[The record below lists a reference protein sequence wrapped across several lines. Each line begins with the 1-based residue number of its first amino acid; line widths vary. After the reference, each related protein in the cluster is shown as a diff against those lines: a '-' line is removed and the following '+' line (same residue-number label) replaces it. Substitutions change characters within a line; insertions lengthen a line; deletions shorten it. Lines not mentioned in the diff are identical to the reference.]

1 MRSKEYW
8 QVVNF
13 EVVKPTRAILT
24 EVQRTKLEAL
34 KLKDLKPNNYLFQA
48 IDRAALEAIL
58 CKDTFKQFWDS
69 IKKKYQANARAK
81 HVQLQALCQEF
92 EILQMKSGESFVKYF
107 SRTMAVVNK
116 MQIHGERLEHVTI
129 VEKILCSMIRKFN
142 FAICSIEK
150 SKDIDILSLD
160 KLQIRCLSMSKI

>member
-13 EVVKPTRAILT
+13 EVAKPTRAILT

-48 IDRAALEAIL
+48 IDRAILEAIL
-58 CKDTFKQFWDS
+58 CKDIFKQIWDS

-81 HVQLQALCQEF
+81 HVQLKALCQEF

-116 MQIHGERLEHVTI
+116 MQIHGERLEYVTI
-129 VEKILCSMIRKFN
+129 VEKILCP
-142 FAICSIEK
+142 
-150 SKDIDILSLD
+150 
-160 KLQIRCLSMSKI
+160 

>member
-13 EVVKPTRAILT
+13 EVAKPTRAILT

-34 KLKDLKPNNYLFQA
+34 KLKDWKTNNYLFQA
-48 IDRAALEAIL
+48 IDRAILEAIL
-58 CKDTFKQFWDS
+58 CKDIFKQIWDS

-81 HVQLQALCQEF
+81 HVQLKALCQEF

-116 MQIHGERLEHVTI
+116 MQIHGERLEYVTI
-129 VEKILCSMIRKFN
+129 VEKILCP
-142 FAICSIEK
+142 
-150 SKDIDILSLD
+150 
-160 KLQIRCLSMSKI
+160 

>member
-13 EVVKPTRAILT
+13 KVAKLTRAILT

-48 IDRAALEAIL
+48 IDRAILEAIL
-58 CKDTFKQFWDS
+58 CKDTFKQIWDS
-69 IKKKYQANARAK
+69 IKKMYQANARAK

-92 EILQMKSGESFVKYF
+92 EIL
-107 SRTMAVVNK
+107 
-116 MQIHGERLEHVTI
+116 
-129 VEKILCSMIRKFN
+129 
-142 FAICSIEK
+142 
-150 SKDIDILSLD
+150 
-160 KLQIRCLSMSKI
+160 